1 MTPPPDLTPLSHSE
15 EDPLV
20 TALPARIDALVAR
33 VAALEAET
41 AALREKLN
49 LPPKRRIT
57 PANAV
62 AR

>member
-1 MTPPPDLTPLSHSE
+1 LTPLSHSE